1 MQCLVQIDGA
11 RNLSISLSSSHEQ
24 HCRVVDRCGGHPR
37 EKLLLVI
44 SACLGVQFGAHG
56 SGRSAVVTIGPTR
69 KARRIEASPDKAM
82 RWAFDVCRT
91 TVPSRVAIRFRR
103 RRQIRKPH
111 ERMLQ
116 PCGLMMMAVS
126 VQLRWG
132 GTEVGVRG
140 SAA

>member
-69 KARRIEASPDKAM
+69 KARRIAASPDKAM

-91 TVPSRVAIRFRR
+91 TVPAA
-103 RRQIRKPH
+103 
-111 ERMLQ
+111 LQ
-116 PCGLMMMAVS
+116 
-126 VQLRWG
+126 
-132 GTEVGVRG
+132 
-140 SAA
+140 SASGAGAKSESPTSECCSPAAQ